1 MGKRPVGA
9 IFGELPVDRR
19 TVFDGVRRYGHSP
32 AAAQRTLF
40 IVGTRP
46 EAIKLAPVFRELSAR
61 PDFCCRLCVT
71 GQHRELLAPVLHLF
85 QLQPDWNLDI
95 MRPDQDLAYLT
106 GAALSGIDNVLN
118 SFRPDRVIVQG
129 DTATTFAGT
138 LAAFY
143 HKIPVAHVEA
153 GLRTN
158 DIYAPWPEEVNRR
171 LVSRIADLHFA
182 PTARAR
188 SNLEREGIGREQII
202 VTGNTGI
209 DALLWVSEL
218 LDSRRALRC
227 RGEALLSG
235 LAAGQRLILMTGHR
249 RESFD
254 GGLARICEAIARIA
268 SRPDVAL
275 IFPVHP
281 NPNVRRAIEPL
292 RQCRNIRL
300 VEPVDYPE
308 LVFLLKRCH
317 FVVTDSGGIQE
328 EAPSFGKPVLVTR
341 CNTERPEAME
351 LGLAKLVGNDERLLY
366 DEMRALLDEPGIY
379 AQMSQ
384 VENPYGDGRASRRI
398 AARLSM
404 ETTPQ
409 RALSNPFNPDR
420 HRAIARVES

>member
-1 MGKRPVGA
+1 
-9 IFGELPVDRR
+9 
-19 TVFDGVRRYGHSP
+19 
-32 AAAQRTLF
+32 
-40 IVGTRP
+40 
-46 EAIKLAPVFRELSAR
+46 
-61 PDFCCRLCVT
+61 
-71 GQHRELLAPVLHLF
+71 
-85 QLQPDWNLDI
+85 
-95 MRPDQDLAYLT
+95 
-106 GAALSGIDNVLN
+106 
-118 SFRPDRVIVQG
+118 
-129 DTATTFAGT
+129 
-138 LAAFY
+138 
-143 HKIPVAHVEA
+143 
-153 GLRTN
+153 
-158 DIYAPWPEEVNRR
+158 
-171 LVSRIADLHFA
+171 
-182 PTARAR
+182 
-188 SNLEREGIGREQII
+188 
-202 VTGNTGI
+202 
-209 DALLWVSEL
+209 
-218 LDSRRALRC
+218 
-227 RGEALLSG
+227 
-235 LAAGQRLILMTGHR
+235 
-249 RESFD
+249 
-254 GGLARICEAIARIA
+254 
-268 SRPDVAL
+268 
-275 IFPVHP
+275 VHP